1 MLHLCGRQKGH
12 MNHFSRRF
20 VDINV
25 INLGLV
31 TRKLEN
37 LFRLTLTICD
47 HCIILCNIWFNQ
59 ELCVCCPYSKSS
71 LGHSS
76 YIWANTNFS
85 FNFYSSCWYF
95 QMSKSFLILF
105 GSVTGKA
112 ESIGELIHR
121 DAESKGF
128 QTSIF
133 SIAESDKVS
142 FQFWLYPVD
151 IEQVI
156 KAQSFDCR
164 TDNKHIL
171 KVTSFLK
178 ICIVF
183 LVFWVALCKLTNF
196 ILYST

>member
-1 MLHLCGRQKGH
+1 
-12 MNHFSRRF
+12 
-20 VDINV
+20 
-25 INLGLV
+25 
-31 TRKLEN
+31 
-37 LFRLTLTICD
+37 
-47 HCIILCNIWFNQ
+47 
-59 ELCVCCPYSKSS
+59 
-71 LGHSS
+71 
-76 YIWANTNFS
+76 
-85 FNFYSSCWYF
+85 
-95 QMSKSFLILF
+95 MSKSFLILF

-171 KVTSFLK
+171 
-178 ICIVF
+178 
-183 LVFWVALCKLTNF
+183 
-196 ILYST
+196 